1 MAKIATTV
9 YEQIRTAILTG
20 ELSNSERLVEED
32 LAVSMG
38 ISRTPV
44 REALRRLAAEGL
56 VDVSPNRGARVA
68 EWDVHDLREIF
79 DLRSI
84 LESHACELAT
94 PRASAAE
101 IEFLENVCSEMEE
114 LAQTELSS
122 ETRLPALA
130 ARNRIFHGKIIEM
143 SNSTRLG
150 LLIETLIHVPI
161 VMQTYKVYSPE
172 ALQRSLHHHREIVN
186 AMKAGDEVWASSVM
200 RAHVLAAREEILGQ
214 PDPE

>member
-1 MAKIATTV
+1 MAKIASTV
-9 YEQIRTAILTG
+9 YEQIRTAILSG

-32 LAVSMG
+32 LAVSLG

-68 EWDVHDLREIF
+68 EWDADDLREIF

-101 IEFLENVCSEMEE
+101 IAFLENICDEMEA
-114 LAQTELSS
+114 LAKTELSS
-122 ETRLPALA
+122 EQRLPALA
-130 ARNRIFHGKIIEM
+130 AKNRIFHGKIIEI
-143 SNSTRLG
+143 SSRLG

-172 ALQRSLHHHREIVN
+172 ALERSLRHHREIVT
-186 AMKAGDEVWASSVM
+186 AMKSGDEVWAASIM
-200 RAHVLAAREEILGQ
+200 RAHVLAAREEVLGQ
-214 PDPE
+214 SEAE

>member
-1 MAKIATTV
+1 MAKIASTV
-9 YEQIRTAILTG
+9 YEQIRTAILSG

-32 LAVSMG
+32 LAVSLG

-68 EWDVHDLREIF
+68 EWDDHDLREIF

-101 IEFLENVCSEMEE
+101 IEFLENICEEMEA
-114 LAQTELSS
+114 LAKTDLSS
-122 ETRLPALA
+122 EQRLPALA
-130 ARNRIFHGKIIEM
+130 AKNRIFHGKIIEM
-143 SNSTRLG
+143 SNSSRLG

-172 ALQRSLHHHREIVN
+172 ALERSLRHHREIVN
-186 AMKAGDEVWASSVM
+186 AMKAGDEVWAASVM
-200 RAHVLAAREEILGQ
+200 RAHVLAAREEVLGQ
-214 PDPE
+214 SETA

>member
-1 MAKIATTV
+1 M
-9 YEQIRTAILTG
+9 
-20 ELSNSERLVEED
+20 
-32 LAVSMG
+32 
-38 ISRTPV
+38 
-44 REALRRLAAEGL
+44 

-101 IEFLENVCSEMEE
+101 IEFLENICSEMEE
-114 LAQTELSS
+114 LARTDLES

-130 ARNRIFHGKIIEM
+130 AKNRIFHSKIIEI
-143 SNSTRLG
+143 SNSTRLA

-161 VMQTYKVYSPE
+161 VMQTYKVYSPD
-172 ALQRSLHHHREIVN
+172 ALERSLRHHREIVN

-214 PDPE
+214 DESE